1 MIDKKLNSMNSD
13 YNLIH
18 EAVKTMQIDNPI
30 DCYLSSKNFINRSG
44 RVKSRNGICRLIY
57 R

>member
-1 MIDKKLNSMNSD
+1 MNSD